1 MVKKIAFVL
10 LAGLVIIQ
18 FFRPARNVSTATT
31 PNDISNKYAVPANV
45 QEILKSS
52 CYDCHSNNTSYPWYA
67 NIQPV
72 TWWLQDHVAEGKGE
86 LNFNEFL
93 SYTPKKAH
101 HKLEEVIEQLQEG
114 EMPLKSYT
122 VIHRNAIVDAGK
134 SKILSDWAK
143 GLMTEIA
150 VTNNLEV
157 KTSEEK
163 H

>member
-18 FFRPARNVSTATT
+18 FFRPARNVSTAAT

-45 QEILKSS
+45 QEILRSS